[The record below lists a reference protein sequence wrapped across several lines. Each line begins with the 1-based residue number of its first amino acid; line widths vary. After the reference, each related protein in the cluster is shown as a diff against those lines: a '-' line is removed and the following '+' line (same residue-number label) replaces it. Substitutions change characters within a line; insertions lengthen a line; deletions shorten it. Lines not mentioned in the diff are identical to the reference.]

1 VSVDIRLAS
10 YARVRLGWD
19 AGTVT
24 VEDEKRLAAEA
35 AAELVGDGMTIGLGT
50 GSTVGY
56 FLAAIARRGLRLR
69 CVATSPRTEA
79 SARELGLSV
88 EAFDTLD
95 RLDLA
100 VDGADQV
107 ASDGWVV
114 KGGGG
119 AHTREK
125 VVAAA
130 ADRFVVIVS
139 SDKLVDAVEPPV
151 PLEILAYGVAATLAR
166 IAPAEL
172 REAAVSPDGGLLA
185 DYLGPVGE
193 PGELAARLA
202 ATPGVVEHGLFPP
215 ELVAEVLVARDTEVI
230 RRTR

>member
-1 VSVDIRLAS
+1 
-10 YARVRLGWD
+10 
-19 AGTVT
+19 VT
-24 VEDEKRLAAEA
+24 AEEEKRLAAEA

-139 SDKLVDAVEPPV
+139 SDKLVDAVEPPI

-166 IAPAEL
+166 IRPAEL
-172 REAAVSPDGGLLA
+172 REAAVSPDGGLIA

-193 PGELAARLA
+193 PGELAARLS

>member
-1 VSVDIRLAS
+1 
-10 YARVRLGWD
+10 
-19 AGTVT
+19 VT

-35 AAELVGDGMTIGLGT
+35 AAELAGDGMTIGLGT

-56 FLAAIARRGLRLR
+56 FLAVIARRGLRLR

-79 SARELGLSV
+79 NARELGLSV
-88 EAFDTLD
+88 EAFDTLE

-107 ASDGWVV
+107 APDGWVV

-130 ADRFVVIVS
+130 ADRFVVIAS

-151 PLEILAYGVAATLAR
+151 PLEILAYGVAATLSR

-172 REAAVSPDGGLLA
+172 REAAVSPDGGLIA

-215 ELVAEVLVARDTEVI
+215 ELVAEVFVARDDEVI